1 MGHGTLDIGD
11 FANIILDAIPSPIF
25 VVDVDVRI
33 MAANDAATRMLGDE
47 AALMIRSRA
56 GDVLS
61 CIHSTEPSEGCG
73 RAEQCQECMVRKS
86 VYQSLEGRQ
95 VIRNKAVMDLVTD
108 DGISS
113 IYLLVTAAPM
123 KYQDEELVVLVL
135 EDISEL
141 MELRAILPICTNC
154 KKIRTEDEYWES
166 VENYFKDHLDVDF
179 SRGLCP
185 ECARQLFSSS
195 FKR

>member
-1 MGHGTLDIGD
+1 MVHGILDIGD

-25 VVDVDVRI
+25 VVDNDVRI
-33 MAANDAATRMLGDE
+33 MAANDAASRMLGDE
-47 AALMIRSRA
+47 PALVIRTRA
-56 GDVLS
+56 GEALN
-61 CIHSTEPSEGCG
+61 CIHSTESSDGCG
-73 RAEQCQECMVRKS
+73 RAEHCRECMVRNS
-86 VYQSLEGRQ
+86 VCQSLEGRH
-95 VIRNKAVMDLVTD
+95 VIRNKAVMDLVTE

-123 KYQDEELVVLVL
+123 EYQGEELVVLTL

-141 MELRAILPICTNC
+141 MELRAILPICANC